1 MISISSSTAALCPQ
15 SFASMAPCTECTHH
29 TTPTSIPF
37 PTSMTYLHASSSRIL
52 TPTRAAR
59 YFPDDLEAHEAARF
73 WAQTDEDIDVGY
85 SRKVSDAEWVGEVGD
100 LEDVDDDSRSDLGAP
115 EMDENSWKAPPP
127 AYEDAA
133 KASSSTSSTR
143 RLRRTCSDL
152 SPEAGTL
159 QLSVNA
165 RIVPPSPPSSTGT
178 SSSSSSRSTTSS
190 TRSAATTQITPTKP
204 SLLSLAFLG
213 STRALARSR
222 ARAERKAA
230 HLEELHDAWMKLGV
244 NTRELL
250 ARGGEGALPPFFEHP
265 PRCGLGEMM
274 EGMRL

>member
-15 SFASMAPCTECTHH
+15 SFASLAPCTECIHH
-29 TTPTSIPF
+29 ITPTSIPF

-59 YFPDDLEAHEAARF
+59 YFPDDLEAYEAARF
-73 WAQTDEDIDVGY
+73 WAQTDEDIDEGY
-85 SRKVSDAEWVGEVGD
+85 SRKVSDAEWVGEVAD

-115 EMDENSWKAPPP
+115 EMDEDSWNTPPP
-127 AYEDAA
+127 AYE
-133 KASSSTSSTR
+133 ASSSTSSTR

-165 RIVPPSPPSSTGT
+165 SIVPPSPSSSTGT
-178 SSSSSSRSTTSS
+178 SSSSSRSTTSN
-190 TRSAATTQITPTKP
+190 TRPAATTQITPAKP

-213 STRALARSR
+213 STRALARAR

-230 HLEELHDAWMKLGV
+230 HFEQLHDAWMKLGV

>member
-1 MISISSSTAALCPQ
+1 MISISSSKAALCPQ
-15 SFASMAPCTECTHH
+15 SFASMAPCTECNHH

-52 TPTRAAR
+52 TPARAAQ

-73 WAQTDEDIDVGY
+73 WAQTDGDVDEGY

-100 LEDVDDDSRSDLGAP
+100 LDADDDSRSDLGAP
-115 EMDENSWKAPPP
+115 EMDENSWNAPPP
-127 AYEDAA
+127 AYEDTG
-133 KASSSTSSTR
+133 KAPSSTSSTHR
-143 RLRRTCSDL
+143 SRRTCSDL

-165 RIVPPSPPSSTGT
+165 SIVPPSPSSSPSSF
-178 SSSSSSRSTTSS
+178 SSRSTTPSS
-190 TRSAATTQITPTKP
+190 TRSAATTQITPAKP

-213 STRALARSR
+213 SARALARSR

-230 HLEELHDAWMKLGV
+230 HLEELHDAWMKLGE

-274 EGMRL
+274 EGMPL

>member
-15 SFASMAPCTECTHH
+15 SFASLTPCTECTHH
-29 TTPTSIPF
+29 TRPTSIPF

-73 WAQTDEDIDVGY
+73 WAQTDEDIDGGY

-100 LEDVDDDSRSDLGAP
+100 LDVDDDSRSDLGAP
-115 EMDENSWKAPPP
+115 EMDENSWNAAPP

-133 KASSSTSSTR
+133 EASSCTR

-165 RIVPPSPPSSTGT
+165 SIVPPSPS
-178 SSSSSSRSTTSS
+178 SSSSSSRSHPSS
-190 TRSAATTQITPTKP
+190 TRPAATTQITPTKP

-213 STRALARSR
+213 STRALARAR
-222 ARAERKAA
+222 ARAEGKAA